1 MKNLKN
7 YQIEGLRNT
16 SASGTSVQKGKIYDI
31 PKDISD
37 DDAKALIKINK
48 AKIYV
53 DPEEAAK
60 RKAAGE
66 KVEKENQAKAEDLQK
81 DLDVARNYIAELE
94 TSVETEKKRADDAEA
109 QTAKLEKAL
118 AELERVAK
126 QDTSKSKK

>member
-1 MKNLKN
+1 MKNFKN

-16 SASGTSVQKGKIYDI
+16 SASGTSVQKGKIYDV

-53 DPEEAAK
+53 DPKEAAK

-66 KVEKENQAKAEDLQK
+66 KAEKANQAKAEDLQE
-81 DLDVARNYIAELE
+81 DLDEARNYIAELE
-94 TSVETEKKRADDAEA
+94 ASVETEKKRVDDAEA
-109 QTAKLEKAL
+109 QVTKLEKAL

-126 QDTSKSKK
+126 QDTSKAKK